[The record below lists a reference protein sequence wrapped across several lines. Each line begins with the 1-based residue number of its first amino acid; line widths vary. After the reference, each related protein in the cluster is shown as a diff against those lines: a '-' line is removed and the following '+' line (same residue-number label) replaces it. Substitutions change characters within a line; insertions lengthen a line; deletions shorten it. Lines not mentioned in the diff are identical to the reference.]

1 MADVAIRGNDPHK
14 TLRKATRLA
23 LVAVLVV
30 GLGGCAAFT
39 PVEDAC
45 EMANRDASFPVLMQ
59 NSLLNVYNMCLEHM
73 RQEIVTEWGEQ

>member
-1 MADVAIRGNDPHK
+1 MTDTA
-14 TLRKATRLA
+14 TRKGRLHGANRLA
-23 LVAVLVV
+23 LFVMLGI
-30 GLGGCAAFT
+30 GLGGCAALT

-45 EMANRDASFPVLMQ
+45 AMANRDASFQVLMQ